1 MGQFA
6 LGLRSLLIK
15 LTIFVIMA
23 ALLAWAL
30 GGTLFP
36 RPSVARF
43 EPVSF
48 AGQRWYWKLSV
59 GGKKDGE
66 VRWDLMTE
74 GEDQKITHFDP
85 NRHWAEVTGPIVKG
99 DTLYFAGRETL
110 HPAQP
115 WRIEFV
121 DQTRK
126 VTAHPMPDRLAVEQQ
141 LARLTAGLPLQDE
154 EAIRHSRQTVL
165 DPPARSPDNPS

>member
-6 LGLRSLLIK
+6 LGLRSWLVKI
-15 LTIFVIMA
+15 TVFVIMA

-36 RPSVARF
+36 RPSVAKF

-48 AGQRWYWKLSV
+48 AGERWYWKLSV
-59 GGKKDGE
+59 GGKNAGE
-66 VRWDLMTE
+66 VRWDLMTQ
-74 GEDQKITHFDP
+74 GEDDKTAPFDA
-85 NRHWAEVTGPIVKG
+85 NRHWAEVAGPIVSG

-115 WRIEFV
+115 WRIEAV
-121 DQTRK
+121 DSSRK
-126 VTAHPMPDRLAVEQQ
+126 ATAHPMPDRLAVEQQ
-141 LARLTAGLPLQDE
+141 LARLAAGLTLQDQQT
-154 EAIRHSRQTVL
+154 IRRMRQAVL
-165 DPPARSPDNPS
+165 DPAPELADNSP